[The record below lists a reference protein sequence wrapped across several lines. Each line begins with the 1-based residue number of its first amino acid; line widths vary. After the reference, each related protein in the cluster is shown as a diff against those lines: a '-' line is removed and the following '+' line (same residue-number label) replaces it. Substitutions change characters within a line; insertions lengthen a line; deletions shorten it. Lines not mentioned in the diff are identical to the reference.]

1 MQDEA
6 THKRIGEIFNTGSLR
21 VGRGSND
28 RRSPYCGYDANRCIS
43 TSILNA
49 LEKMRLGSTR
59 QMCSGAIFI
68 SSSAINTGGVMSKE
82 LTENDKILI
91 AESPSKAILLKGL
104 RDWYI
109 LIANVLAIYWLFAGL
124 PKWQLQL
131 VFLQAIDNHWFPRL
145 LYLAFGWPIVYGIG
159 GILIFSPI

>member
-1 MQDEA
+1 
-6 THKRIGEIFNTGSLR
+6 
-21 VGRGSND
+21 
-28 RRSPYCGYDANRCIS
+28 
-43 TSILNA
+43 
-49 LEKMRLGSTR
+49 
-59 QMCSGAIFI
+59 
-68 SSSAINTGGVMSKE
+68 MSKE

-91 AESPSKAILLKGL
+91 AESPSKVILLKGL

-159 GILIFSPI
+159 GILIFSPIVGLIVLADKMRLSRAS